1 MRPPLVHRT
10 LACLLAGTL
19 VACDATPRPAAESI
33 AIPVGADAVPADTHV
48 LDLADGTEV
57 WLTAGRMGK
66 RASGEECRER
76 GIALRKEG
84 RHLIVPLLY
93 TLESPARQG
102 GKLVAVLASDCVS
115 GAAYLIDPLTGQPS
129 RRVQAS
135 R

>member
-1 MRPPLVHRT
+1 MPSVLLRAIAVT
-10 LACLLAGTL
+10 LIAALASCE
-19 VACDATPRPAAESI
+19 AAPRRAAGSI
-33 AIPVGADAVPADTHV
+33 AIPVVDAAVPADTHV

-93 TLESPARQG
+93 TLDTPTERG
-102 GKLVAVLASDCVS
+102 GELIAVLASDCIP
-115 GAAYLIDPLTGQPS
+115 GAAYRIDPLTGQPS
-129 RRVQAS
+129 RRDQAS